1 MKKGA
6 EKYKA
11 AATDDYSGAL
21 PGKSLEENIAFFNGI
36 FKKDSVLR
44 QKKITVHGVYNYGC
58 ALFYMDGMVDSELI
72 TESIVKP
79 LLLVQNERTE
89 GSFAD
94 YIKNQVLFASETK
107 STENVADMLRAV
119 LYGDTLLLID
129 GCLTA
134 ITINTKGWRT
144 RGISEPSDERILQG
158 PREGFDEAAL
168 LNVAMIRRKLL
179 TPDLCTE
186 MVRIGRRSD
195 TIVFICYLDSLAD
208 GAMVAELKRRLSK
221 INIDGVLDT
230 NYIAELIR
238 DKPRSLFKTSGTTE
252 RPDIVAARLLEGRIA
267 LIADGTPV
275 VLTFPYLFS
284 ENFQS
289 DEDYYLNYAIA
300 SVGRVLRYIC
310 FFLSVSI
317 PAVFIAAATYH
328 KELLPTSLALT
339 VTQLRGG
346 VPFPAFAE
354 CILLIF
360 VFEILKETGVRMP
373 QSLGHALSIVGGLVV
388 GQAAVEARIISAP
401 MLIIVALAGI
411 SGLMIPRLKGAVFY
425 FRIIFVCLSALF
437 GLYGY
442 IAGFTLMLI
451 HILQLS
457 SLGVSS
463 TASLNS
469 ADKRSLKDTF
479 WRAPW
484 KNMHTRPI
492 FCRNSVRMENK
503 KSD

>member
-1 MKKGA
+1 MKRIA
-6 EKYKA
+6 EKVKPA
-11 AATDDYSGAL
+11 STDDYSGAL
-21 PGKSLEENIAFFNGI
+21 PSAELDTNIAFFKEI

-44 QKKITVHGVYNYGC
+44 LKRVSESGAYNCRC
-58 ALFYMDGMVDSELI
+58 ALFYVDGMVNSELLN
-72 TESIVKP
+72 ESVVKP
-79 LLLVQNERTE
+79 LLLVQNERADESLTE
-89 GSFAD
+89 
-94 YIKNQVLFASETK
+94 YIANRVLFASETK
-107 STENVADMLRAV
+107 CTENVADMLRAV

-129 GCLTA
+129 GCMTA
-134 ITINTKGWRT
+134 ITVNTKGWRT
-144 RGISEPSDERILQG
+144 RGISEPADERILQG

-168 LNVAMIRRKLL
+168 LNAAMIRRKLL

-208 GAMVAELKRRLSK
+208 EGTVSELKRRLSK
-221 INIDGVLDT
+221 IDIDGILDT
-230 NYIAELIR
+230 NYIAEFIR
-238 DKPRSLFKTSGTTE
+238 DRPHSIFKTSGTTE
-252 RPDIVAARLLEGRIA
+252 RPDTVAARLLEGRIA
-267 LIADGTPV
+267 VIADGTPV
-275 VLTFPYLFS
+275 VLTLPYLFS

-289 DEDYYLNYAIA
+289 DEDYYLNYTVA
-300 SVGRVLRYIC
+300 SVGRLLRYIC

-317 PAVFIAAATYH
+317 PAAFVAAVTYH
-328 KELLPTSLALT
+328 KELLPTSLAIT

-346 VPFPAFAE
+346 VPFPAFVE

-401 MLIIVALAGI
+401 MLIIVALSGI
-411 SGLMIPRLKGAVFY
+411 SGLMIPRLKSAVFY
-425 FRIIFVCLSALF
+425 CRIIFVCLAALF

-442 IAGFTLMLI
+442 IAGFTLMVI
-451 HILQLS
+451 HILGLS

-463 TASLNS
+463 TVSLDV
-469 ADKRSLKDTF
+469 ADRRTLKDTL
-479 WRAPW
+479 WRTSW
-484 KNMHTRPI
+484 RNMRTRPL
-492 FCRNSVRMENK
+492 FCRNSVRMENE

>member
-44 QKKITVHGVYNYGC
+44 QKKIIVHGVYNYGC

-238 DKPRSLFKTSGTTE
+238 DKPRSLQNLGHH
-252 RPDIVAARLLEGRIA
+252 R
-267 LIADGTPV
+267 TP
-275 VLTFPYLFS
+275 
-284 ENFQS
+284 
-289 DEDYYLNYAIA
+289 
-300 SVGRVLRYIC
+300 RYC
-310 FFLSVSI
+310 GG
-317 PAVFIAAATYH
+317 AAA
-328 KELLPTSLALT
+328 
-339 VTQLRGG
+339 
-346 VPFPAFAE
+346 
-354 CILLIF
+354 
-360 VFEILKETGVRMP
+360 
-373 QSLGHALSIVGGLVV
+373 
-388 GQAAVEARIISAP
+388 
-401 MLIIVALAGI
+401 
-411 SGLMIPRLKGAVFY
+411 
-425 FRIIFVCLSALF
+425 
-437 GLYGY
+437 
-442 IAGFTLMLI
+442 
-451 HILQLS
+451 
-457 SLGVSS
+457 
-463 TASLNS
+463 
-469 ADKRSLKDTF
+469 
-479 WRAPW
+479 
-484 KNMHTRPI
+484 
-492 FCRNSVRMENK
+492 
-503 KSD
+503 

>member
-1 MKKGA
+1 MKETA

-21 PGKSLEENIAFFNGI
+21 PSGSLEENIAFFNEI

-44 QKKITVHGVYNYGC
+44 LKRVAVRGDYSYDC
-58 ALFYMDGMVDSELI
+58 ALFYMDGMVNSELLN
-72 TESIVKP
+72 ESIVKP
-79 LLLVQNERTE
+79 LLLVRNKRTE
-89 GSFAD
+89 DSFTD
-94 YIKNQVLFASETK
+94 YVKDQVLFASETN

-129 GCLTA
+129 GCMTA
-134 ITINTKGWRT
+134 ITVNTKGWRT
-144 RGISEPSDERILQG
+144 RGISEPADERILQG

-168 LNVAMIRRKLL
+168 LNAAMIRRKLL

-208 GAMVAELKRRLSK
+208 EGTVSEIKRRLSK
-221 INIDGVLDT
+221 IDIDGILDT

-238 DKPRSLFKTSGTTE
+238 DRPHSIFKTSGTTE
-252 RPDIVAARLLEGRIA
+252 RPDTVAARLLEGRIA
-267 LIADGTPV
+267 VIADGTPV
-275 VLTFPYLFS
+275 VLTLPYLFS

-289 DEDYYLNYAIA
+289 DEDYYLNYTVA
-300 SVGRVLRYIC
+300 SVGRLLRYIC

-317 PAVFIAAATYH
+317 PAAFVAAVTYH
-328 KELLPTSLALT
+328 KELLPTSLAIT

-346 VPFPAFAE
+346 VPFPAFVE

-401 MLIIVALAGI
+401 MLIIVALSGI
-411 SGLMIPRLKGAVFY
+411 SGLMIPRLKSAVFY
-425 FRIIFVCLSALF
+425 CRIIFVCLAALF

-442 IAGFTLMLI
+442 IAGFTLMVI
-451 HILQLS
+451 HILGLS

-463 TASLNS
+463 TVSLDV
-469 ADKRSLKDTF
+469 ADRRTLKDTL
-479 WRAPW
+479 WRTSW
-484 KNMHTRPI
+484 RNMRTRPL
-492 FCRNSVRMENK
+492 FCRNSVRMENE